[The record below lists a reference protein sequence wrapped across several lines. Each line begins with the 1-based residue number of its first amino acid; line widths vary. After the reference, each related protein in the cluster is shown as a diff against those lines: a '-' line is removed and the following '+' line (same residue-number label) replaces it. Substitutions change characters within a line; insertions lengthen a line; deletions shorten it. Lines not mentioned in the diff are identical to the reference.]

1 MKITVIIS
9 MAGFVFTPMA
19 FAEPHNHKK
28 QDEKKEH
35 GDHHGHD
42 HGANKQGPNHG
53 KLITDLEPHL
63 EFFITKD
70 HKVQLTFVDDH
81 NKVVAKPDASFSM
94 ICGDRA
100 KPTKLTFEKTL
111 TGYISKEKLPD
122 GKNIPTVLRVKSSK
136 DGKTE
141 TIRFNINLNDCPGCE
156 FLEYA
161 CTCDHDH

>member
-1 MKITVIIS
+1 
-9 MAGFVFTPMA
+9 
-19 FAEPHNHKK
+19 
-28 QDEKKEH
+28 
-35 GDHHGHD
+35 
-42 HGANKQGPNHG
+42 
-53 KLITDLEPHL
+53 
-63 EFFITKD
+63 
-70 HKVQLTFVDDH
+70 
-81 NKVVAKPDASFSM
+81 M

>member
-9 MAGFVFTPMA
+9 MAGLVFIPMA
-19 FAEPHNHKK
+19 FAEPHNHKI
-28 QDEKKEH
+28 QDEKKAHGEH
-35 GDHHGHD
+35 HD
-42 HGANKQGPNHG
+42 HSSNKQGPNHG

-70 HKVQLTFVDDH
+70 NKVQLTFVDDH
-81 NKVVAKPDASFSM
+81 NKVVAKPDADFSM

-100 KPTKLTFEKTL
+100 KPSKLTFKKTL
-111 TGYISKEKLPD
+111 IGYISMEKLPE
-122 GKNIPTVLRVKSSK
+122 GKNIPTVLRVKTNK
-136 DGKTE
+136 DGKTK

>member
-1 MKITVIIS
+1 MKVTVIIS
-9 MAGFVFTPMA
+9 MIGLIFTPMA
-19 FAEPHNHKK
+19 FAEPHNHKGNN
-28 QDEKKEH
+28 H
-35 GDHHGHD
+35 GTH
-42 HGANKQGPNHG
+42 KQGPNHG
-53 KLITDLEPHL
+53 KLITDVEPHL
-63 EFFITKD
+63 EFFLTKD
-70 HKVQLTFVDDH
+70 RKVQLTFVDDH
-81 NKVVAKPDASFSM
+81 NKVVARPDAGFSM